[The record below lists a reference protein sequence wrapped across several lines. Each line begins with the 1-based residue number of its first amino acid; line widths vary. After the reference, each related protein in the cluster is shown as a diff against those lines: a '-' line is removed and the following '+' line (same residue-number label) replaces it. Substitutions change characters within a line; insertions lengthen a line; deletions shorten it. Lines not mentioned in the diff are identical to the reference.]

1 MKNLVIL
8 LFLSGLLSLAE
19 IKESTAQIKLEE
31 IEIYGTANKASIS
44 EKVTKSF
51 DRVFKDATNATWYIV
66 NKQIIVNF
74 ILHDQKNKA
83 VFQKNGYLVYHLVY
97 GTEQQMPTDVRKVV
111 KSKYFD
117 HKINSTINV
126 KTGDRSVWIVNVSDP
141 KEIIVLRIE
150 DGTME
155 VKDKFPNSEAS

>member
-8 LFLSGLLSLAE
+8 LLLSGFMPLAE
-19 IKESTAQIKLEE
+19 IEESKAQIKLEE
-31 IEIYGTANKASIS
+31 IEIYGTANRAAIS
-44 EKVTKSF
+44 DKVTKSF
-51 DRVFKDATNATWYIV
+51 NRVFKDATDATWHVV

-74 ILHDQKNKA
+74 IFNEQKNKA
-83 VFQKNGYLVYHLVY
+83 VFQKNGLLVYHLVY
-97 GTEQQMPTDVRKVV
+97 GTEKQMPADVRRVV

-126 KTGDRSVWIVNVSDP
+126 KTEDRSVWIVNVSDP

-150 DGTME
+150 NGTME
-155 VKDKFPNSEAS
+155 VKEKFPNSEAR